1 MNQLISY
8 QRHYKE
14 LIYLG
19 VPIMIGQL
27 GTIILGFADT
37 MMIGHHSAAELSAA
51 GFVNTIFNLAIIFG
65 LGFSYGLTP
74 IIGALYGRGE
84 EQDAG
89 GKLKNSLIANLFI
102 AMFLCL
108 VMGILYLNLD
118 RLRPSRRAIALHQA
132 LLSYLMDII
141 ATYHDVQRLQAI
153 CRRHH

>member
-118 RLRPSRRAIALHQA
+118 RL
-132 LLSYLMDII
+132 
-141 ATYHDVQRLQAI
+141 
-153 CRRHH
+153 

>member
-89 GKLKNSLIANLFI
+89 GKLKKQPHSQSIHCYVSVLSHGHPLSQSGPF
-102 AMFLCL
+102 
-108 VMGILYLNLD
+108 GTT
-118 RLRPSRRAIALHQA
+118 RRAIALHQA